1 MLLYGGRPG
10 NMTPSANALGGAMNR
25 LGKGICIMTL
35 ACGGAGSAA
44 WAGGVDISVAIT
56 GAIAPGVYG
65 RVDLTNRPAPP
76 LVYAQPMVVEPPPA
90 QVVVAPIYLHVPPEH
105 ARDWRHHCHEYGAC
119 QRPVYFIK
127 SAEYEPGY
135 VARDRRWHE
144 EEEHRRHEQE
154 EHRWREHREAE
165 ARRDHEE
172 HVDRGEHRGH
182 DAEHHEHGDHDHG
195 DHDHRDD
202 RDDHGH

>member
-1 MLLYGGRPG
+1 MKR
-10 NMTPSANALGGAMNR
+10 MS
-25 LGKGICIMTL
+25 KGICMIAL
-35 ACGGAGSAA
+35 ACAGASSAA

-56 GAIAPGVYG
+56 GEITPGVYG

-76 LVYAQPMVVEPPPA
+76 LVYAQPMVIEAPPP

-135 VARDRRWHE
+135 VRR
-144 EEEHRRHEQE
+144 EHRRHEEQ
-154 EHRWREHREAE
+154 EHRWREHEEAE
-165 ARRDHEE
+165 ARDHEE
-172 HVDRGEHRGH
+172 HADRGEHRGH
-182 DAEHHEHGDHDHG
+182 DAEHHEHGDRHDH
-195 DHDHRDD
+195 HDED
-202 RDDHGH
+202 RDDHGRSHD